1 MTHKTEIKNE
11 SSLHLTPAM
20 RMLLRVAITRT
31 LAREN
36 MDLCCEVSVLLTSND
51 GIRKLNEQYRS
62 KDVPTDV
69 LSFPMYDSLEELRKE
84 AALSPDAE
92 YFALGD
98 VIIAPDVVAKEAN
111 LQKQPFDK
119 HLCRMCVHSVLH
131 LLGYDHELGPE
142 DEAIMFEKQEAIVDS
157 LFKN

>member
-142 DEAIMFEKQEAIVDS
+142 DEAVMCEKQEAIVDS